1 MAVTK
6 HALSELEWTT
16 GQSCFCIVRLAVQV
30 HPLNK
35 TPDLPVAGTKKVEK
49 HSFKKRCGESASW
62 PIRQLETN
70 AFDLCILKQ
79 LIENELRKY
88 LLPLPE

>member
-1 MAVTK
+1 M
-6 HALSELEWTT
+6 
-16 GQSCFCIVRLAVQV
+16 RLAVQV

-35 TPDLPVAGTKKVEK
+35 TPYLPVAGTKKVERNR
-49 HSFKKRCGESASW
+49 FKKVGVSESASW